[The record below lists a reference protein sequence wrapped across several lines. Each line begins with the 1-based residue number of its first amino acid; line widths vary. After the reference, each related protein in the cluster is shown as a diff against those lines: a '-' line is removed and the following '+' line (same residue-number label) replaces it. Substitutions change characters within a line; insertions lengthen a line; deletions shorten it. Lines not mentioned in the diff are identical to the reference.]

1 MSNPL
6 VSVIIPTFK
15 RSDYLIRAIES
26 ALNQSYKDIEVIIV
40 DDNDGD
46 NEFREATLRN
56 VQLYIANNKVIYL
69 KHEVNRGAPAAR
81 NTGLQNAQGEYI
93 AFLDDDDEWMPE
105 KLDKQIKLFNTL
117 GDDYGVVGCFWRIVN
132 EFDNKITTRKLKYR
146 GDLSKIFAL
155 NHFAPTSMVVI
166 KTSYLKQVNGFDIT
180 FNSRQDVELYYRLSF
195 LCKFD
200 FVEEELVTYYQHAG
214 GMSTNYKR
222 KLDTVIQYLDKH
234 GETTIKN
241 QTPWSEINEYLAE
254 LHAVNGEKAKAVK
267 SFLTAFFSQPK
278 PRLLIKMVMAVVYNK
293 DVYKRKR
300 NFK

>member
-1 MSNPL
+1 M